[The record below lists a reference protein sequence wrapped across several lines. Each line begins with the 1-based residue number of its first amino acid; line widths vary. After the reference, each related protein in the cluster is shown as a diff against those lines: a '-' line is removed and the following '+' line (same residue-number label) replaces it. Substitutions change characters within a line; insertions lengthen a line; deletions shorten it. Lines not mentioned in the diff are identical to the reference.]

1 MLLSGRRSAAAA
13 TVDMALIAATA
24 LMPSLCAVPPE
35 RIPNLERYSAI
46 EWPAFFA
53 IQAVVPGMRRLGAGY
68 HVFSLPREAG
78 STPHEGEIRRVAIR
92 LPDGAMF
99 AANLMPD
106 QHMRP
111 FWGGP
116 WMMTVLF
123 AVISV
128 TLLGLWA
135 AWALTALA
143 ETAPTTL
150 EILTRTR
157 LENVHV
163 RLDGTDRQWLRQHP
177 VLRMG
182 ISGPDYPPF
191 ELTRNHHQ

>member
-1 MLLSGRRSAAAA
+1 MRIGRW
-13 TVDMALIAATA
+13 VVIAL
-24 LMPSLCAVPPE
+24 
-35 RIPNLERYSAI
+35 
-46 EWPAFFA
+46 
-53 IQAVVPGMRRLGAGY
+53 
-68 HVFSLPREAG
+68 
-78 STPHEGEIRRVAIR
+78 
-92 LPDGAMF
+92 
-99 AANLMPD
+99 
-106 QHMRP
+106 
-111 FWGGP
+111 
-116 WMMTVLF
+116 
-123 AVISV
+123 
-128 TLLGLWA
+128 A

-191 ELTRNHHQ
+191 ELTRNHHQLEGLSADYADLLAQLLNMRVEVLRYANREAAITALKRGELDVLGTSNNFELADPELVLSRAYAEDQPMLVTRL